1 MHYTEFKESV
11 QKFKNLLLNKEEQ
24 NLFFKW
30 VSDEKNEDSLK
41 GYLLQD
47 IRDFKIDETSTEKPS
62 FEKIFEKIELSIA
75 DNEQNS
81 KLFKSKSRNLYFY
94 LKVAAIFLVIFTGG
108 ATLSYFL
115 SMPAAPDQNMLAY
128 NEISAPLGARSE
140 VLLSDGSKVWLNA
153 GSKIRYINSFNHA
166 NRTIILDGE
175 GYFKVAKNKRIPF
188 IVKADK
194 LSITAVGT
202 EFNVKA
208 YSDEGIIETTLV
220 EGEIT
225 IQHNEKEKKHLGK
238 ILLQPFQKAVYIKE
252 NQDLKIQ
259 DVNALKKTDPTITR
273 PKKGAVYIAE
283 KIDPMPEISWKESK
297 LIFKSEEMNSLA
309 VKLERKYNINIKIES
324 EIIKQYR
331 FTGTL
336 EDETL
341 TQALDVIKFNAPIDY
356 TLEGKEVKIFEDTHM
371 VKKFDYH
378 LKKK

>member
-1 MHYTEFKESV
+1 MHYTEFKERV
-11 QKFKNLLLNKEEQ
+11 QKFKNLLLDKEEQ
-24 NLFFKW
+24 NHFFKW
-30 VSDEKNEDSLK
+30 VSNEKNEDILK

-47 IRDFKIDETSTEKPS
+47 IRDYKIDETSTEKPS

-75 DNEQNS
+75 DNEQNA
-81 KLFKSKSRNLYFY
+81 KLLKSKSRNLYFY

-115 SMPAAPDQNMLAY
+115 SMPGAPDQNMLAY

-188 IVKADK
+188 IVKADE

-220 EGEIT
+220 EGEVT

-238 ILLQPFQKAVYIKE
+238 IFLQPFQKAVYIKE

-259 DVNALKKTDPTITR
+259 DVNALKKTDPTISR

-283 KIDPMPEISWKESK
+283 KIDPMPEISWKESR

-356 TLEGKEVKIFEDTHM
+356 TLEGKEVNIFEDTRM
-371 VKKFDYH
+371 MKKFDYH